1 MKIPIRSR
9 LILLFSP
16 FLIGLLIIAY
26 YSWASMSHVDDL
38 VTGMTDEEYP
48 SIQMIL
54 KMELAKAKQAIYLR
68 SYISTRSNQSFR
80 AYSDEKN
87 EFVFW
92 ADSLRTMGLTV
103 REQALLNEIETLNQ
117 KYNSISEKV
126 ILQVQANEIE
136 KARTLV
142 NKEIVPI
149 RDKIFDR
156 LQKMQN
162 SSLKDAQAR
171 HQLTKDKI
179 EKTRSRLVIIP
190 ILIFALGGL
199 IIIIFLR
206 NLFQAF
212 AMLIEWMVNATQR
225 NQ

>member
-1 MKIPIRSR
+1 
-9 LILLFSP
+9 
-16 FLIGLLIIAY
+16 
-26 YSWASMSHVDDL
+26 
-38 VTGMTDEEYP
+38 
-48 SIQMIL
+48 
-54 KMELAKAKQAIYLR
+54 
-68 SYISTRSNQSFR
+68 
-80 AYSDEKN
+80 
-87 EFVFW
+87 
-92 ADSLRTMGLTV
+92 MGLTV